1 MYIDINILAWTCPL
15 NGQIEGGIDRCV
27 GRDVFPDWLV
37 ELILVWAGS
46 FILIGL
52 WNRSLRGLTSSIPDR
67 YVDQVPGSFQGRI
80 CDIGRRICDVEQVP
94 GSFQGRICDV
104 EQVPGS
110 LWGRICDVEQVP
122 GSLRGRICDVDQ
134 VPGSIRDRICDVEQV
149 PGSLQVPGTWQGQGQ

>member
-1 MYIDINILAWTCPL
+1 MAGHINKYIYIYILAWTCPL

-37 ELILVWAGS
+37 ELIVVWAGS

-80 CDIGRRICDVEQVP
+80 CDVELVPGSVQGRICDVELVPGSFRGRICDVEQVP

-110 LWGRICDVEQVP
+110 LQGRICDVEQVP
-122 GSLRGRICDVDQ
+122 GSLRGRICD
-134 VPGSIRDRICDVEQV
+134 E
-149 PGSLQVPGTWQGQGQ
+149 

>member
-1 MYIDINILAWTCPL
+1 M
-15 NGQIEGGIDRCV
+15 

-37 ELILVWAGS
+37 ELIVVWTGS

-80 CDIGRRICDVEQVP
+80 CDVELVPGSVQGRICDVELVP

-104 EQVPGS
+104 EQAPGS
-110 LWGRICDVEQVP
+110 LRGRICDVEQVP
-122 GSLRGRICDVDQ
+122 GLF
-134 VPGSIRDRICDVEQV
+134 
-149 PGSLQVPGTWQGQGQ
+149 QGL